1 MPELALSVRGLAKT
15 YGSVTAL
22 STVDLEVHK
31 GERFCV
37 LGPSGSGKTT
47 LLRLVAGFEPADR
60 GSVSLAGRPV
70 DGLPPE
76 RRNLGV
82 VFQEYALFP
91 HRSVADNIGFGL
103 KVRRTAPAALRA
115 RVAEML
121 ALVRLDGLADRRPD
135 QLSGGQRQR
144 VAIAR
149 ALATGPDVL
158 LLDEPMANLDRRLR
172 ETLNEELTR
181 IQRELGV
188 TVVLVT
194 HDQEEALG
202 LADRI
207 AVMDEGRVAQ
217 VGTPVEIY
225 RQPRTAFVARFV
237 GDINLC
243 PVRWTAAGTPVLVGL
258 EQPIR
263 PAGPE
268 QPVCPAWATAGLN
281 GSTVACIRPEA
292 LALRPGGPGVI
303 SSRLFGGDATTYRV
317 ELPSG
322 PTLLVRESGA
332 DGTPRHEVGARVAVA
347 LRDVSCTLLPA

>member
-1 MPELALSVRGLAKT
+1 MPELALSVRDLRKT
-15 YGSVTAL
+15 YGRVTAL
-22 STVDLEVHK
+22 STVDLDIK
-31 GERFCV
+31 RGERFCV

-47 LLRLVAGFEPADR
+47 LLRLVAGFEAADR
-60 GSVSLAGRPV
+60 GTVSLAGRVV
-70 DGLPPE
+70 DRLPPE

-91 HRSVADNIGFGL
+91 HCSVAKNVGFGL
-103 KVRRTAPAALRA
+103 RIRRVAAAARDE

-121 ALVRLDGLADRRPD
+121 ALVRLDGLGDRRVD

-194 HDQEEALG
+194 HDQEEALA

-207 AVMDEGRVAQ
+207 AVMDDGRIAQ
-217 VGTPVEIY
+217 VGTPVEVY
-225 RQPRTAFVARFV
+225 RRPQTSFVARFV

-243 PVRWTAAGTPVLVGL
+243 PVRWNAQGVPVLLGL
-258 EQPIR
+258 DQPVR
-263 PAGPE
+263 PAGS
-268 QPVCPAWATAGLN
+268 TAGLN
-281 GSTVACIRPEA
+281 GSTVACVRPEA
-292 LALRPGGPGVI
+292 LALSAGGPGVI

-317 ELPSG
+317 ELPDG
-322 PTLLVRESGA
+322 PPLLVRESDA
-332 DGTPRHEVGARVAVA
+332 DGTPRYDVGARVAVA
-347 LRDVSCTLLPA
+347 LRDVSCALLPA